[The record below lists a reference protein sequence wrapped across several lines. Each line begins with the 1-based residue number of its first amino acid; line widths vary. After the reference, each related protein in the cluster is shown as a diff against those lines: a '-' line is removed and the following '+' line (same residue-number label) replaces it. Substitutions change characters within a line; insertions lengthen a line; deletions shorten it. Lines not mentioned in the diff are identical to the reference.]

1 MEYRTHRT
9 VDTGGPFRS
18 DRLSGSSGLSKAFPS
33 LDDPV
38 YVPVSEATD
47 VRPDDEIVGL
57 VHEGRA
63 RAYPTWA
70 SNNFHIVNDRTGSQP
85 LLVDT

>member
-1 MEYRTHRT
+1 MTRRT
-9 VDTGGPFRS
+9 VDAGGPFRT

-33 LDDPV
+33 LDDPI
-38 YVPVSEATD
+38 YVPAAAAAD
-47 VRPDDEIVGL
+47 VRPDDEIVAVAFG
-57 VHEGRA
+57 GRA

-70 SNNFHIVNDRTGSQP
+70 SNNFHIVNDRTGDQP